1 MKHVLSLSFVIAS
14 MLFCSAARALT
25 VEQQVTP
32 QYVKEH
38 PDRFKIT
45 VEQREGMMHFTIVYS
60 LREPRYLVSH
70 FTARN
75 DSGIL
80 AESHTPLFARE
91 RSATFYVVLSKDCLA
106 NSRFTLSEHS
116 FATSEGQDI
125 PIPGGT
131 EYVFAL
137 KDFAPTNK

>member
-1 MKHVLSLSFVIAS
+1 MKYLPSLLFVIAFAVLS
-14 MLFCSAARALT
+14 SGARALT

-32 QYVKEH
+32 QYVREH

-45 VEQREGMMHFTIVYS
+45 VEQREGMMHFTIVYN

-80 AESHTPLFARE
+80 AESHTPVFARE
-91 RSATFYVVLSKDCLA
+91 RSATFYVVLSKECLA

-116 FATSEGQDI
+116 FATNEGQDI

-131 EYVFAL
+131 EYLIALNDFAL
-137 KDFAPTNK
+137 TNK